1 MISRIQ
7 TKDVKMIQVY
17 PRLSTVRLA
26 PLRLLETP
34 IAPVLSSEAS
44 QMLGSQLS
52 LAVSNKFFHRVL
64 QTLSTNNSSNKWMS
78 SATSLLLFNTEKKI
92 SIVNKQIPLEYQVDR
107 LQIWREKLTEVSLGF
122 LYFCNYLQTI
132 LSGDLNSI
140 LHLFEEK

>member
-7 TKDVKMIQVY
+7 TKDVKTIQVY

-44 QMLGSQLS
+44 QMLGSQHS

-78 SATSLLLFNTEKKI
+78 SATSLLLFNTEKK
-92 SIVNKQIPLEYQVDR
+92 SIVNKQILLEYQVDR

>member
-78 SATSLLLFNTEKKI
+78 SATSLLLFNTEKK
-92 SIVNKQIPLEYQVDR
+92 SIVNKQILLEYQVDR